1 MTAIWKREL
10 RSYFYSPIA
19 YVFMGVVLFLFG
31 MYYWQ
36 VVMMGSSAYI
46 GQVYSVMF
54 TWCMLFLPALTM
66 KTLSEDRKNK
76 TDQALITAP
85 VSVTGIVWGKFLS
98 AFSIY
103 LFTMLITLIPAFVI
117 GLFSDPSWAS
127 IFGNFLASLLYGA
140 AIIAIGV
147 FISSLTESQIVALV
161 GTVGTSIL
169 LMLIDSLGSVFGNE
183 VIETIVS
190 WISFQS
196 RYMPFTNGIFN
207 ISSIVFFLSVVAV
220 FNFITARRLESRR
233 WS

>member
-1 MTAIWKREL
+1 MTAIWRREL
-10 RSYFYSPIA
+10 RSYYYSPIA

-31 MYYWQ
+31 VYDFQ
-36 VVMMGSSAYI
+36 VVMTGSSYYI
-46 GQVYSVMF
+46 GQVYGIMF
-54 TWCMLFLPALTM
+54 TWCMLFLPSLTM
-66 KTLSEDRKNK
+66 KMLSEERKNK

-127 IFGNFLASLLYGA
+127 VFGNFLASLLYGA

-169 LMLIDSLGSVFGNE
+169 LMLIDSLGAVFGNE
-183 VIETIVS
+183 IIETVVS
-190 WISFQS
+190 WISFQA
-196 RYMPFTNGIFN
+196 RYTPFTNGIFN
-207 ISSIVFFLSVVAV
+207 VSSVVFFLSVVAV

>member
-1 MTAIWKREL
+1 MIAIWKREL
-10 RSYFYSPIA
+10 RSYFCSPIA

-36 VVMMGSSAYI
+36 VVLMGSSYYI
-46 GQVYSVMF
+46 GQVYGVMF

-66 KTLSEDRKNK
+66 KTFSEDRKNK

-117 GLFSDPSWAS
+117 GLFSNPSWAS
-127 IFGNFLASLLYGA
+127 VFGNFLASLLYGA

-169 LMLIDSLGSVFGNE
+169 LMLIDSLGAVFGNE
-183 VIETIVS
+183 IIETVVS
-190 WISFQS
+190 WISFQA
-196 RYMPFTNGIFN
+196 RYTPFTNGIFN
-207 ISSIVFFLSVVAV
+207 VSSVVFFLSVVAV

>member
-1 MTAIWKREL
+1 MIAIWKREL

-19 YVFMGVVLFLFG
+19 YVFMAVVLFLFG

-36 VVMMGSSAYI
+36 VVLMGSSVYI
-46 GQVYSVMF
+46 GQVYGVMF

-127 IFGNFLASLLYGA
+127 IFGNFVASLLYGA

-169 LMLIDSLGSVFGNE
+169 LMLIDSLGGVFGNE
-183 VIETIVS
+183 AIETIVS

-196 RYMPFTNGIFN
+196 RYTPFTNGIFN
-207 ISSIVFFLSVVAV
+207 VSSVVFFLSVVAV

>member
-1 MTAIWKREL
+1 MIAIWKREL

-19 YVFMGVVLFLFG
+19 YVFMAVVLFLFG

-36 VVMMGSSAYI
+36 VVLMGSSAYI
-46 GQVYSVMF
+46 GQVYGVMF

-66 KTLSEDRKNK
+66 KTFSEDRKNK

-127 IFGNFLASLLYGA
+127 VFGNFLASLLYGA

-169 LMLIDSLGSVFGNE
+169 LMLIDSLGAVFGNE
-183 VIETIVS
+183 IIETVVS
-190 WISFQS
+190 WISFQA
-196 RYMPFTNGIFN
+196 RYTPFTNGIFN
-207 ISSIVFFLSVVAV
+207 VSSVVFFLSVVAV

>member
-1 MTAIWKREL
+1 MIAIWKREL

-19 YVFMGVVLFLFG
+19 YVFMAVVLFLFG

-36 VVMMGSSAYI
+36 VVLMGSSAYI
-46 GQVYSVMF
+46 GQVYGVMF

-127 IFGNFLASLLYGA
+127 IFGNFVASLLYGA

-169 LMLIDSLGSVFGNE
+169 LMLIDSLGAVFGNE

-196 RYMPFTNGIFN
+196 RYTPFTNGIFN
-207 ISSIVFFLSVVAV
+207 VSSVVFFLSVVAV

>member
-1 MTAIWKREL
+1 MIAIWKREL

-19 YVFMGVVLFLFG
+19 YVFMAVVLFLFG

-36 VVMMGSSAYI
+36 VVLMGSSAYI
-46 GQVYSVMF
+46 GQVYGVMF

-127 IFGNFLASLLYGA
+127 VFGNFLASLLYGA

-169 LMLIDSLGSVFGNE
+169 LMLIDSLGGVFGNE
-183 VIETIVS
+183 IIETVVS
-190 WISFQS
+190 WISFQA
-196 RYMPFTNGIFN
+196 RYTPFTNGIFN
-207 ISSIVFFLSVVAV
+207 VSSVVFFLSVVAV